1 MYSPEACLPG
11 VKLFISTCFL
21 GVLEYMYGRVG
32 YTCRHVGHVNCM
44 YVSSLCRATGRSC
57 RKCTAPHFTPS
68 SRKSEGG
75 APAYKCTAPAA
86 LFQNIVEGTSLLF
99 RRLCRSEISLLA
111 LYLQVNNSWHVGHV
125 CTTLTVKRAEIN
137 MPNLITYRK
146 SYLALSTCL
155 RSRSVLKYL
164 ESSGLIIWGYYT
176 YIGIIHFDFRKM
188 VLLS

>member
-1 MYSPEACLPG
+1 MSSRGP
-11 VKLFISTCFL
+11 V
-21 GVLEYMYGRVG
+21 M
-32 YTCRHVGHVNCM
+32 HVGNVRHPT
-44 YVSSLCRATGRSC
+44 SLLPLAS
-57 RKCTAPHFTPS
+57 RKAALPHTNAQRQPPS
-68 SRKSEGG
+68 SKTSSEGH
-75 APAYKCTAPAA
+75 PS
-86 LFQNIVEGTSLLF
+86 FLF